1 MHTYIIQPYDMK
13 LTHFFKMHTA
23 VEFTAWQQSKFHE
36 SLELPRFPFGHI
48 ISLVRWVATSP
59 QQRKPK
65 DFCWDVRWLEK
76 VCKLGLKRSWPVWAI
91 RQKKENNIEKID
103 MNGIYIYILYIGI
116 VWLRAPSESRPFHSS
131 WTRTFLGGACE
142 TCTTSVKR
150 AQLLATV
157 DNFCDFDDK
166 FSKTEKNS

>member
-1 MHTYIIQPYDMK
+1 MIYESGWNTHAHICIKMTILIPYIIYRYLYIHIYIYTLTYMHTYIIQPYDMK

-91 RQKKENNIEKID
+91 RPKKENNIEKID
-103 MNGIYIYILYIGI
+103 MNGIYIYIYIYISG
-116 VWLRAPSESRPFHSS
+116 
-131 WTRTFLGGACE
+131 
-142 TCTTSVKR
+142 
-150 AQLLATV
+150 
-157 DNFCDFDDK
+157 
-166 FSKTEKNS
+166 